1 MGSAWIGS
9 GDSWRGVEYDVS
21 SFETLSIEY
30 EKGQEQDKN
39 AYAKWQRPQRFCLAA
54 GFFLCAVVLVGKS
67 I

>member
-30 EKGQEQDKN
+30 EKGKEQDKN
-39 AYAKWQRPQRFCLAA
+39 AYAK
-54 GFFLCAVVLVGKS
+54 
-67 I
+67 